1 MYIQYMYISA
11 DIYIYIYMQFMP
23 RNMLRSPFGEAVEN
37 RPGAG
42 NCHSRTRRSTCPLKI
57 AIKSLDISYIYIYIH
72 HIHMIYIYDIYIGN
86 IGK

>member
-11 DIYIYIYMQFMP
+11 DIYIYMQFMP

-57 AIKSLDISYIYIYIH
+57 AIKSLDISYIYIYTPYTYD
-72 HIHMIYIYDIYIGN
+72 IYIYDIYI
-86 IGK
+86 